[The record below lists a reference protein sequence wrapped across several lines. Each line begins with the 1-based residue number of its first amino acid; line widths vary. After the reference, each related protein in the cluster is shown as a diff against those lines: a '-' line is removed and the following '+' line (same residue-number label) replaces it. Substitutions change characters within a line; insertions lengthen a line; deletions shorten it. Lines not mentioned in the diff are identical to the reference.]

1 MIHAASRITP
11 ADAHQRVAS
20 HRILARRRP
29 MLSRTS
35 VSVRAQVAASFR
47 ALANGLDTTTAHA
60 RTVDFYRSGGMDWAR
75 CLG

>member
-1 MIHAASRITP
+1 MINALSRITP
-11 ADAHQRVAS
+11 ADAHVRVAS
-20 HRILARRRP
+20 HRMLARRRP

-47 ALANGLDTTTAHA
+47 TLANGVDTSTAHA
-60 RTVDFYRSGGMDWAR
+60 KTVDFYRSGGMDWAR